1 MKDIKDYI
9 KTIPNFPKEGI
20 MFRDITSVI
29 EDPDGLKLSID
40 EMTNLI
46 KDLDFNVIV
55 GPESR
60 GFIFGM
66 PIAYN
71 LNKAFVPI
79 RKKGKLPRETIEES
93 YDLEYG
99 SATLEIHKDAI
110 KPGDKVVVIDDLI
123 ATGGTLEAIVK
134 LIERLGGQVVRVCTL
149 IELVDLKAREKMPQY
164 DIRSVVKYEGE

>member
-29 EDPDGLKLSID
+29 EDPEGLKLSID
-40 EMTNLI
+40 EMTSLI

-71 LNKAFVPI
+71 LNKAFVPV

-99 SATLEIHKDAI
+99 SATLEVHKDAI

-123 ATGGTLEAIVK
+123 ATGGTLEAIIK

-149 IELVDLKAREKMPQY
+149 IELVDLKARDKMPQY
-164 DIRSVVKYEGE
+164 DIRSVVKYKGE